1 MSEIQTIVIVILQ
14 VVFSLPAAFSL
25 LLLFGVGGGM
35 IAGFHEKPS
44 DERAIENWK
53 KVCRIAALPILL
65 CLALIDASVCCFVL
79 RHDLAGGLLMGAA
92 VAEAVALVAIFNKS
106 KKISLLIKMSKDEF
120 WRESE

>member
-1 MSEIQTIVIVILQ
+1 MSEIQTIVIVVLQ
-14 VVFSLPAAFSL
+14 VVFALPALFSL

-92 VAEAVALVAIFNKS
+92 VAEAAALVAIFNKS

-120 WRESE
+120 WRESN

>member
-44 DERAIENWK
+44 DERAIE
-53 KVCRIAALPILL
+53 IAVPGADRRL
-65 CLALIDASVCCFVL
+65 CLLFCLATRFGGRTAHGRRGGGSRRPRYYLQQVEKDLFAHKDVERRI
-79 RHDLAGGLLMGAA
+79 LAG
-92 VAEAVALVAIFNKS
+92 K
-106 KKISLLIKMSKDEF
+106 
-120 WRESE
+120 